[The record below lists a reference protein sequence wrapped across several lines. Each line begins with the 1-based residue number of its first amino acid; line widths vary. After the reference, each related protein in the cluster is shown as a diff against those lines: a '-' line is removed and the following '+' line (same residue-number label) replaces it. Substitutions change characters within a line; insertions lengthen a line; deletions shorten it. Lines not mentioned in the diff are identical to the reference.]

1 MRHIITL
8 LLIAISLTCL
18 HAAPRKNILLIMA
31 DDFNYWNGINGYYPQ
46 AKTPNIDALAR
57 KGVLFNNA
65 HSASPVCNPSR
76 NAMWSGV
83 SPMVSGIDTNA
94 GLVFIREVKGFED
107 TVTMNQYFKEQGY
120 YVYGGGKLWHPG
132 NMKRDNPHVDPEH
145 WTEINETRTGSNGGP
160 TYKYKS
166 EARANVAWSAG
177 PELSEKT
184 SGDFKLA
191 NDAVRFLERYDKTA
205 QDGQPF
211 FIGCGLFRPHLPW
224 NSPKEFWEKF
234 DRNDITIPAGW
245 HDKDMAIATKDF
257 AEIVRKK
264 KWEEGIH
271 AYLASCALA
280 DHNVGLMMQ
289 ALEKSPYRDN
299 TIVLFMGDHGW
310 QLGEK
315 ARFGKYAT
323 WEAANHTT
331 LIIYDP
337 SAKDNG
343 QVCEKVVSLQ
353 DIYPTL
359 IELTGSPKK
368 TDLSGDSLA
377 SLLADV
383 DDPDWTRPMVFQY
396 VGTRYIQ
403 IGKKWRFIENEDESE
418 LYDIQKDPY
427 EHTNL
432 YGNPEYN
439 KTVTKLR
446 KAIADYI
453 AQDAA
458 RFR

>member
-1 MRHIITL
+1 MKHIIIIL
-8 LLIAISLTCL
+8 LVAFSLSFL
-18 HAAPRKNILLIMA
+18 NAAPRKNILLIMA

-46 AKTPNIDALAR
+46 AKTPNVDALAR

-65 HSASPVCNPSR
+65 HSPSPVCNPSR

-94 GLVFIREVKGFED
+94 GLVFIREVEGFED
-107 TVTMNQYFKEQGY
+107 TVTLNQYFKDQGY

-132 NMKRDNPHVDPEH
+132 SMKKDEPKVDPEH
-145 WTEINETRTGSNGGP
+145 WTEINEVRTGSRGGS
-160 TYKYKS
+160 THKYQS
-166 EARANVAWSAG
+166 EVRDLMAWSAG
-177 PELSEKT
+177 PKLSEDT
-184 SGDFKLA
+184 SGDYKLTM
-191 NDAVRFLERYDKTA
+191 DVVRFLQNYKKKAKD
-205 QDGQPF
+205 DQPF

-224 NSPKEFWEKF
+224 NSPIEFWEKF
-234 DRNDITIPAGW
+234 DRKDISIPAGW
-245 HDKDMAIATKDF
+245 HDKDMVNATKDF
-257 AEIVRKK
+257 AEIVQKK
-264 KWEEGIH
+264 KWQEGIH
-271 AYLASCALA
+271 AYLAASALA
-280 DHNVGLMMQ
+280 DHNVGVLMD

-337 SAKDNG
+337 SAEDNG
-343 QVCEKVVSLQ
+343 KICEKVVNLQ

-359 IELTGSPKK
+359 IELTSSPEKK
-368 TDLSGDSLA
+368 DLSGDSLA
-377 SLLADV
+377 PLLDDV

-403 IGKKWRFIENEDESE
+403 VGKKWRFIENKDESE
-418 LYDIQKDPY
+418 LYDIENDPY
-427 EHTNL
+427 EHINL
-432 YGNPEYN
+432 YGNPEY
-439 KTVTKLR
+439 KSTVGKLR
-446 KAIADYI
+446 KAMANYI
-453 AQDAA
+453 ARDAA
-458 RFR
+458 RFE